1 MSKPLPENVAL
12 NLDLIKP
19 MGAAQLSKFI
29 NLRAGRTPLMLASA
43 QSVINQFNL
52 IESEL
57 EEGKMAA
64 AAGDLEGVR
73 DAICDIVLL
82 AFGQEGHI
90 DGLNLDADF
99 KTMCAYNMTRIPQT
113 IEEAEETKEKYKKL
127 GIETEAKTIYLNL
140 PQFEGYLYPVVC
152 VNKDQWDSKGNHYPP
167 NKFVKSVKFQD
178 AAFETIEGVAIEVEE
193 NLTGLGNLIT
203 EPMVDLFLKELSS
216 WEQDD
221 ATDGCSYEEFIV
233 DMKTRLVGKRA

>member
-19 MGAAQLSKFI
+19 LGAAQLSKFI
-29 NLRAGRTPLMLASA
+29 NLRAGRTPLVLASA

-73 DAICDIVLL
+73 DAVCDIVLL

-127 GIETEAKTIYLNL
+127 GVETEAKTIYLNL

-203 EPMVDLFLKELSS
+203 EPMVDLFLKTLEDFADKPNFS
-216 WEQDD
+216 EMVVED
-221 ATDGCSYEEFIV
+221 FIEKV
-233 DMKTRLVGKRA
+233 KLELVGKRA